1 MRDSSLDAVD
11 GAILYLLQ
19 ENARQSITDI
29 ADRVNVSGNTVRN
42 RIDRLEERGVIR
54 GYSVDL
60 DYNRT
65 DIQHHFQFVCTARI
79 NDREPLANRALEV
92 PGVLEVRTLMTGVRN
107 VLVRAAGLDNDDITR
122 IALALDEMGL
132 RIEQESLVRQQR
144 YRPLDAFRS
153 EQTVE

>member
-11 GAILYLLQ
+11 RAILYHLQ
-19 ENARQSITDI
+19 ENARRSITDV

-42 RIDRLEERGVIR
+42 RIDRLEERETIR
-54 GYSVDL
+54 GYAVDL

-65 DIQHHFQFVCTARI
+65 DIQHHSQFVCTARI
-79 NDREPLANRALEV
+79 TDREPFAERALEV
-92 PGVLEVRTLMTGVRN
+92 PGVIEVRTLMTGVRN

-132 RIEQESLVRQQR
+132 QIEQESLVRSQGN
-144 YRPLDAFRS
+144 RPLDAFRP
-153 EQTVE
+153 ENDAE